1 MRLVDSENQL
11 ELFWLSDT
19 KSVENR
25 IKRLEGELILAIRR
39 GDLQRAASLVRKQR
53 TLLTFQIEHLI

>member
-1 MRLVDSENQL
+1 MRLVGSENQL

-25 IKRLEGELILAIRR
+25 IKRLEGELIFAIRR
-39 GDLQRAASLVRKQR
+39 GDLQRAANLVRKQR
-53 TLLTFQIEHLI
+53 TLLTFQIENLI